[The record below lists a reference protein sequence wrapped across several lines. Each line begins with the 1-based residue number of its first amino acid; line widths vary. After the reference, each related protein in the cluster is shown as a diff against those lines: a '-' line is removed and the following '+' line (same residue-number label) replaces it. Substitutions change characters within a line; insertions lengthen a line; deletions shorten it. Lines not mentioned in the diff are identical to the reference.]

1 MSLDPRRLL
10 TFRAVAAERSFSRA
24 ARSLSLT
31 QPAVSQQIRALEVEA
46 GGRLIER
53 GAGGFELT
61 ALGTVLLPHAD
72 ALADVLTL
80 AETQLAETRAA
91 RRARLR
97 VGAFPSALAE
107 LVPAS
112 LTELRA
118 SVDDFEAGVVEGGT
132 DDLVA
137 SVRDG
142 TLHVAVC
149 FEDGG
154 REPVAAPGL
163 RRVDLFAETMS
174 AALPPSHRLAGRRRI
189 RLAELADEVWTAA
202 TPGGIIERACAAA
215 GFTPQVAYRTSD
227 PLAIRALVTAGLTV
241 TLAPQLLGPAE
252 LPGVAFVELA
262 PPQPTRR
269 VFAVVPRGA
278 AHPLVD
284 EFLAL
289 LREHARR
296 L

>member
-1 MSLDPRRLL
+1 MPLDPRRLL

-24 ARSLSLT
+24 AAALSLT

-53 GAGGFELT
+53 GGGGFELT
-61 ALGTVLLPHAD
+61 ALGRVLLPQAD
-72 ALADVLTL
+72 AVADVLAL
-80 AETQLAETRAA
+80 AETQLAETRAGG
-91 RRARLR
+91 RARLR

-112 LTELRA
+112 LANLRA
-118 SVDDFEAGVVEGGT
+118 AVDGFEAGVVEGGT
-132 DDLVA
+132 DDVVA
-137 SVRDG
+137 KVADG
-142 TLHVAVC
+142 TLHVGIC
-149 FEDGG
+149 FEDGS
-154 REPVAAPGL
+154 RDPVAVAGL

-174 AALPPSHRLAGRRRI
+174 AALPPSHRLARRRRI
-189 RLAELADEVWTAA
+189 RLADLADDVWTAA
-202 TPGGIIERACAAA
+202 TPGGIIERACVAA
-215 GFTPQVAYRTSD
+215 GFTPRVAYRTSD
-227 PLAIRALVTAGLTV
+227 PLAIRALVTSGLTV

-252 LPGVAFVELA
+252 LPGVAFVSLF

-269 VFAVVPRGA
+269 VFAVVPRGV

-284 EFLAL
+284 DFLTL
-289 LREHARR
+289 LRGHAQR